1 MNKTIITIMGA
12 AFLASLCCIGPIAM
26 LVLGSTSVG
35 LFTVFELI
43 RPIFGVLSIIVL
55 VLVYS
60 KIFGKDKAACCETEE
75 AKNSIRKQKHI
86 LLVITPIVFVLLA
99 FPYFSG
105 GLQYDNQA
113 AVHPGM
119 KSEWVIE
126 GMTCQGCATG
136 MEGSLIA
143 TKGMNYCKVSYDSGT
158 MLCYTDNG
166 NLTKKEIPALVN
178 RNGFKAFLKT
188 EKPPIGKG

>member
-1 MNKTIITIMGA
+1 MNKSILTTMGA

-35 LFTVFELI
+35 LFTVFEPI
-43 RPIFGVLSIIVL
+43 RPIFGVLSIVVL
-55 VLVYS
+55 VFAYS
-60 KIFGKDKAACCETEE
+60 KIFGKDKAACCNTEE
-75 AKNSIRKQKHI
+75 SKKSLSKQKQI
-86 LLVITPIVFVLLA
+86 LLGITPIVFVLLA
-99 FPYFSG
+99 FPYFTSELHDNNTSDHSG
-105 GLQYDNQA
+105 I
-113 AVHPGM
+113 
-119 KSEWVIE
+119 KSEWIIE
-126 GMTCQGCATG
+126 GMTCQGCAAG

-143 TKGMNYCKVSYDSGT
+143 TKGMNYCKVSYDNGT

-178 RNGFKAFLKT
+178 RNGFKAILKT